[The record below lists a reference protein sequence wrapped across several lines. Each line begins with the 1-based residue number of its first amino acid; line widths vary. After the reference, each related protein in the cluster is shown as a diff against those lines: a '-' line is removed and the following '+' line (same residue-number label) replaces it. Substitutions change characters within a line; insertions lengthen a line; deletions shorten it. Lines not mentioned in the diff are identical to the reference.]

1 MGVRA
6 CVCGWVG
13 GCEREG
19 EIGRS
24 GNKAVLAVLVHR
36 CTHVCVV

>member
-1 MGVRA
+1 MHVCVGVR
-6 CVCGWVG
+6 
-13 GCEREG
+13 GCESEG
-19 EIGRS
+19 EIERS